1 MDTTATSYNNSL
13 NLYNSNNRCVQQQ
26 TQAQYQQQYPA
37 LNQGQFYGSSSHL
50 NHQAELMWEKQHHQQ
65 QQPEQHKPS
74 YIVPDEEYPT
84 IPQNFRNTYN
94 SYYTTATDNI
104 TRNIKTKDKSPLF
117 MCSAEEHSKVTT
129 NNKYQNNSCKNES
142 FLSLIKEDSNKSLI
156 IADDEGCCGEE
167 DDDEEEEEEEDQ
179 DDNHAK
185 KR

>member
-1 MDTTATSYNNSL
+1 MDTTTTSYNNSL

-26 TQAQYQQQYPA
+26 TQAQYQQQYSA

-65 QQPEQHKPS
+65 QPEQHKPS
-74 YIVPDEEYPT
+74 YIVPNEEYPT
-84 IPQNFRNTYN
+84 IPQHFRNTYN
-94 SYYTTATDNI
+94 PYYTTATENI
-104 TRNIKTKDKSPLF
+104 TRNIKTKDELPLF

-156 IADDEGCCGEE
+156 IADDDCCGEE
-167 DDDEEEEEEEDQ
+167 DEEEEEEGQ